1 MLTKAFIPY
10 KGYYSTP
17 FCRWQGS
24 LANEHAVVLAG
35 TTAGRWLV
43 NRNWDPKMF
52 DYLIL
57 GMTIGQPQWFYAS
70 PWAAALMG
78 ATGIPGVTLSQAC
91 TTSTTCVFQASV
103 GVETG
108 FYKTCFTLMGDRC
121 SNGPHTIWPNPSGPG
136 GEVISENWLMDNF
149 NRDPSPGAGKR
160 MIETAENVGKEAGF
174 TKEQCDALTLRRY
187 QQYMMAL
194 ENDRA
199 FQKGYMFP
207 AEVRLSRKTTKLVE
221 ADEGVT
227 VSTKEGLA
235 ALKPVIPGGIL
246 SFGSQTYPADG
257 NCALVVTTRE
267 KARELS
273 ADPSVGIQVVSYGF
287 SRERPGYM
295 AAAPVPASRMALE
308 SAGLTVKDIRT
319 IKTHNP
325 FIVNDLNFGKQMGV
339 DPFGTNEPGFNN
351 YGCSMIYGH
360 PQGPTAG
367 RLIIE
372 GIEETAQKGGG
383 YFLWTGCAAGD
394 TGGAIIFK
402 IG

>member
-1 MLTKAFIPY
+1 
-10 KGYYSTP
+10 
-17 FCRWQGS
+17 
-24 LANEHAVVLAG
+24 V
-35 TTAGRWLV
+35 GR
-43 NRNWDPKMF
+43 
-52 DYLIL
+52 
-57 GMTIGQPQWFYAS
+57 
-70 PWAAALMG
+70 
-78 ATGIPGVTLSQAC
+78 
-91 TTSTTCVFQASV
+91 
-103 GVETG
+103 
-108 FYKTCFTLMGDRC
+108 
-121 SNGPHTIWPNPSGPG
+121 
-136 GEVISENWLMDNF
+136 EV
-149 NRDPSPGAGKR
+149 
-160 MIETAENVGKEAGF
+160 GF

-187 QQYMMAL
+187 EQYRMAL
-194 ENDRA
+194 ENDRT

-207 AEVRLSRKTTKLVE
+207 AEVRLSRKATKLVE
-221 ADEGVT
+221 VDEGVT

-257 NCALVVTTRE
+257 NCGLVVTTRE
-267 KARELS
+267 KARELG
-273 ADPSVGIQVVSYGF
+273 ADPSVRIQVISYGY

-308 SAGLTVKDIRT
+308 GAGLTIKDIRT

-339 DPFGTNEPGFNN
+339 DPFGTKELGFNN

-372 GIEETAQKGGG
+372 GIEETVQKGGG

-394 TGGAIIFK
+394 TGGAIILK
-402 IG
+402 VG